1 MIIDF
6 VIRKFRGT
14 CLSVGMLKGYMAKKR
29 LRSPALVGAKQF
41 LWSTIISCL
50 LKLFI
55 VITGTTRAILCE
67 LRMVNVIVLE
77 VGYIIHDE
85 ELTEGLR
92 YRDVYAAG

>member
-1 MIIDF
+1 
-6 VIRKFRGT
+6 
-14 CLSVGMLKGYMAKKR
+14 
-29 LRSPALVGAKQF
+29 
-41 LWSTIISCL
+41 
-50 LKLFI
+50 